1 MANPAADT
9 APVSPAYIAI
19 DVETTGLAT
28 DADLLEIAV
37 LLVGNDAGF
46 AILDH
51 VNVLVT
57 PQSIPHCGYLP
68 NSYIDSV
75 GETPRNMHY
84 DNGLWEDLNTAL
96 TDGSAYSVHDVDNLI
111 VEMLNRH
118 GVTPDNRLPLLGSSP
133 SFDRR
138 IVDRNLPRTAEL
150 MNHHTVDATTL
161 KELLERTYSDTDTTH
176 GILDTISERA
186 ADEVSALQATTGGHL
201 TVKHRA
207 LFDIVVSLRQIAPF
221 LDLLATTRAPATVQ

>member
-1 MANPAADT
+1 MANPVADT
-9 APVSPAYIAI
+9 ATILPAYIAV
-19 DVETTGLAT
+19 DVETTGLST
-28 DADLLEIAV
+28 DDDLLEIAV
-37 LLVGNDAGF
+37 LLVGNDVDF
-46 AILDH
+46 TILDH

-57 PQSIPHCGYLP
+57 PQSIPHFGFLP
-68 NSYIDSV
+68 QSFIDGV
-75 GETPRNMHY
+75 DDIPRAMHH
-84 DNGLWEDLNTAL
+84 DNGLWDDLGTAL
-96 TDGSAYSVHDVDNLI
+96 DNGTAYSVHDVDNAI
-111 VEMLNRH
+111 VEMLTSY
-118 GVTPDNRLPLLGSSP
+118 GVTSDNRLPLLGSSP

-186 ADEVSALQATTGGHL
+186 VAEVAALQATAGGHL

-207 LFDIVVSLRQIAPF
+207 LFDIVVSLRQITPF
-221 LDLLATTRAPATVQ
+221 LDLLATTRAQATVQ